1 MCSAA
6 AAAGVKLAG
15 GAPWRFHSE
24 TVHHSAR
31 QGGGGGGIGKRE
43 VVFSSSSSPLQSLHR
58 FPFPCNRR
66 RKYRKSNHEKGSQ

>member
-31 QGGGGGGIGKRE
+31 QGGGGGGHRE
-43 VVFSSSSSPLQSLHR
+43 TGGGVLFFFFPSPVSSSFSFSLQQE
-58 FPFPCNRR
+58 
-66 RKYRKSNHEKGSQ
+66 EKVQEI

>member
-31 QGGGGGGIGKRE
+31 QGGHRETGGG
-43 VVFSSSSSPLQSLHR
+43 VLFFFFPSPVSSSFSFSLQQE
-58 FPFPCNRR
+58 
-66 RKYRKSNHEKGSQ
+66 EKVQEI

>member
-31 QGGGGGGIGKRE
+31 QGGGGHRETGGG
-43 VVFSSSSSPLQSLHR
+43 VLFFFFPSPVSSSFSFSLQQE
-58 FPFPCNRR
+58 
-66 RKYRKSNHEKGSQ
+66 EKVQEI